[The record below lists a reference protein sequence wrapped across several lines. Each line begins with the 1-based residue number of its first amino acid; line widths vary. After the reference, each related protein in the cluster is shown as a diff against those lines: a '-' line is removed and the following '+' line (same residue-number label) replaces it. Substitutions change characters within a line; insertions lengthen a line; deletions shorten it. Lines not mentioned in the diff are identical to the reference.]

1 MKKCLVLISI
11 LLCGT
16 CFLWA
21 QDTRTTTF
29 TTAGELIVESSDI
42 RLVSDP
48 DGGYHLYVRKK
59 PGINSIML
67 VETTKDPTGQE
78 ANYAYRAAEWNAIN
92 GDEKRVLNG
101 EFLNSQ
107 YGKYSLMDSTP
118 ESDDQ
123 FGQAFHIY
131 IPETILYG
139 YPWSRNGEVHISMG
153 TFINIRSFEKP
164 YGDYSGSYTD
174 NPFMFNFVERRKAIP
189 RPLQPS
195 IQEPE
200 PEPEPEPVVEL
211 TDDYNP
217 LAAASFEE
225 VSSLL
230 TYSKG
235 PETIVDDIMEI
246 IDAIEAGPADIVFA
260 VDATGSMQDDI
271 ARVRRDIK
279 SRLEASIMAKNND
292 VRIGL
297 LLYRDYVDNFRY
309 RGLPLKIFP
318 FTTSVDEFMKNLNS
332 FKIIGSEGGDIPEAV
347 YEALYG
353 AVEFYDWRAN
363 ASRHVILIGDAE
375 PHPKPRG
382 TTIKATKE
390 LVEQVAE
397 RKGVTIEAIITP
409 DDKAERRYR

>member
-1 MKKCLVLISI
+1 MKKCLIVLSML
-11 LLCGT
+11 LLCTG
-16 CFLWA
+16 FSFA
-21 QDTRTTTF
+21 QAADTDF
-29 TTAGELIVESSDI
+29 LIVESSDI
-42 RLVSDP
+42 RLQSDP
-48 DGGYHLYVRKK
+48 DGGYHLFVRQK

-78 ANYAYRAAEWNAIN
+78 ANYAYRAAEWNAVN
-92 GDEKRVLNG
+92 GDEKRMLNG
-101 EFLNSQ
+101 EFLESQ
-107 YGKYSLMDSTP
+107 YGRYSLMDSTP
-118 ESDDQ
+118 EYDEKL
-123 FGQAFHIY
+123 GGPAFHIY
-131 IPETILYG
+131 IPDTILYG

-164 YGDYSGSYTD
+164 YGDYSGAFTD
-174 NPFMFNFVERRKAIP
+174 NPFMFNFVEHRRRLPKP
-189 RPLQPS
+189 EPD
-195 IQEPE
+195 PE
-200 PEPEPEPVVEL
+200 PEPEVEL

-225 VSSLL
+225 VSSFM

-235 PETIVDDIMEI
+235 PDTIVDDIMEI
-246 IDAIEAGPADIVFA
+246 IDAIPPGPIDIVFA

-271 ARVRRDIK
+271 AKVRKDIK
-279 SRLEASIMAKNND
+279 ARLEESILAKSSD
-292 VRIGL
+292 VRLGL

-309 RGLPLKIFP
+309 RGLPVKLFP

-332 FKIIGSEGGDIPEAV
+332 FKILGSEGGDIPEAV

-353 AVEFYDWRAN
+353 AVEFYDWRIEAE
-363 ASRHVILIGDAE
+363 RHVILIGDAE

-397 RKGVTIEAIITP
+397 KKGVTIEAIITP
-409 DDKAERRYR
+409 DDKAERRKK